1 MYFIKLTNVHV
12 LYKITL
18 ISFRFFK
25 YSPSTVGPSNSI
37 PRNMCQKEY
46 VKNWNQTFF
55 YLQNIGKG
63 KDSIFQNSKVYQSI

>member
-12 LYKITL
+12 FYKITL

-46 VKNWNQTFF
+46 VKN
-55 YLQNIGKG
+55 
-63 KDSIFQNSKVYQSI
+63 